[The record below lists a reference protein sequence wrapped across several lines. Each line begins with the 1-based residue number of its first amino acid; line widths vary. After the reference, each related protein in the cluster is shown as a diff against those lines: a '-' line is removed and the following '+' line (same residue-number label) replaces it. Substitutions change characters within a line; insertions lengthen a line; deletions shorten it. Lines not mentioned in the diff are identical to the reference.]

1 MGPGARIRDL
11 LGDGRG
17 MAARALAS
25 GTICA
30 GTMMAKSVGNAD
42 RAIGR
47 SPEQL
52 SLRERL
58 ELAGKYVALEVYTPE
73 ALPLRRIEA
82 IGDSIEEC
90 ARMLGSRGLDARKF
104 EFVRLTPP

>member
-1 MGPGARIRDL
+1 MDAREP
-11 LGDGRG
+11 
-17 MAARALAS
+17 AF
-25 GTICA
+25 GTIFA
-30 GTMMAKSVGNAD
+30 GTMMAKPAGNAD

-47 SPEQL
+47 GPEQL

-58 ELAGKYVALEVYTPE
+58 ELAGKFIALEVYTPE

-90 ARMLGSRGLDARKF
+90 ARMLGSRGLDPRKF
-104 EFVRLTPP
+104 EFVRLPAPY